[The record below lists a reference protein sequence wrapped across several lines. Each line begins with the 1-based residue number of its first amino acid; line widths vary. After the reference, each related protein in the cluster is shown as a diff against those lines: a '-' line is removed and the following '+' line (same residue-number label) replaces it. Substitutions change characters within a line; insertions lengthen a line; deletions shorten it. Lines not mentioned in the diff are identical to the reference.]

1 MKLRLT
7 NYDTSE
13 YKQFEDMLNNLS
25 KSGYNCKSVDMFTV
39 FKKDEQRFY
48 YKADIFVPQKKSSKN
63 NREQR
68 DQWLLKYVNHGY
80 EFIGKSR
87 KIYVFKAAQAANIKG
102 TDQAL
107 LLTYFKRNKTISNII
122 FIFVAMLLSF
132 LLIPSVFANQN
143 PMEFITNGSIILHY
157 IPLLFCPALL
167 IRFFNHHLTTEK
179 IKLTLSNKKANN
191 KISKYPFII
200 SNWLLIVSI
209 VLIIAGFS
217 IDFIGR
223 ETLPLNDRII
233 TLSALGLS
241 SNNDEYNTFNKSS
254 SLMIK
259 EAISYNEENDND
271 ALIVNYYYY
280 NSEKKAKNALNDYLN
295 SVNFKN
301 KKQITN
307 GYLLSN
313 DSIYNCIA
321 FVKNKRLIIVQ
332 TTVDLLENNTYQKIT
347 SFNY

>member
-68 DQWLLKYVNHGY
+68 DQWLLNYVNHGY

-143 PMEFITNGSIILHY
+143 PMEFITNRVNNFTLYSLIILPS
-157 IPLLFCPALL
+157 IT
-167 IRFFNHHLTTEK
+167 N
-179 IKLTLSNKKANN
+179 
-191 KISKYPFII
+191 PF
-200 SNWLLIVSI
+200 LQ
-209 VLIIAGFS
+209 
-217 IDFIGR
+217 
-223 ETLPLNDRII
+223 
-233 TLSALGLS
+233 
-241 SNNDEYNTFNKSS
+241 SS
-254 SLMIK
+254 SH
-259 EAISYNEENDND
+259 Y
-271 ALIVNYYYY
+271 
-280 NSEKKAKNALNDYLN
+280 
-295 SVNFKN
+295 
-301 KKQITN
+301 
-307 GYLLSN
+307 
-313 DSIYNCIA
+313 
-321 FVKNKRLIIVQ
+321 
-332 TTVDLLENNTYQKIT
+332 
-347 SFNY
+347 

>member
-68 DQWLLKYVNHGY
+68 DQWLLNYVNHGY

-143 PMEFITNGSIILHY
+143 PMEFITNNAQTSTYYLRNAAFLRLKNAELGYSFFPWLRVYAAGTNLLTFSPFSTWDPEMGSGNGL
-157 IPLLFCPALL
+157 
-167 IRFFNHHLTTEK
+167 
-179 IKLTLSNKKANN
+179 
-191 KISKYPFII
+191 KYP
-200 SNWLLIVSI
+200 LQRT
-209 VLIIAGFS
+209 AK
-217 IDFIGR
+217 IG
-223 ETLPLNDRII
+223 IQFH
-233 TLSALGLS
+233 
-241 SNNDEYNTFNKSS
+241 Y
-254 SLMIK
+254 
-259 EAISYNEENDND
+259 
-271 ALIVNYYYY
+271 
-280 NSEKKAKNALNDYLN
+280 
-295 SVNFKN
+295 
-301 KKQITN
+301 
-307 GYLLSN
+307 
-313 DSIYNCIA
+313 
-321 FVKNKRLIIVQ
+321 
-332 TTVDLLENNTYQKIT
+332 
-347 SFNY
+347 

>member
-68 DQWLLKYVNHGY
+68 DQWLLNYVNHGY

-307 GYLLSN
+307 GYLLSK

>member
-39 FKKDEQRFY
+39 LKKDEQRFY
-48 YKADIFVPQKKSSKN
+48 YKTDIFVPQKKSSKN

-68 DQWLLKYVNHGY
+68 DQWLLNYVNHGY

-87 KIYVFKAAQAANIKG
+87 KIYDFKGAQAANIKG

-157 IPLLFCPALL
+157 IPLLFCH
-167 IRFFNHHLTTEK
+167 F
-179 IKLTLSNKKANN
+179 
-191 KISKYPFII
+191 
-200 SNWLLIVSI
+200 
-209 VLIIAGFS
+209 
-217 IDFIGR
+217 
-223 ETLPLNDRII
+223 
-233 TLSALGLS
+233 
-241 SNNDEYNTFNKSS
+241 
-254 SLMIK
+254 
-259 EAISYNEENDND
+259 
-271 ALIVNYYYY
+271 
-280 NSEKKAKNALNDYLN
+280 
-295 SVNFKN
+295 
-301 KKQITN
+301 
-307 GYLLSN
+307 
-313 DSIYNCIA
+313 
-321 FVKNKRLIIVQ
+321 
-332 TTVDLLENNTYQKIT
+332 
-347 SFNY
+347 